1 MCENMRKYLV
11 VFLFLFFKAI
21 MKDRTPIGVDLGV
34 FVLGLV
40 GPTPEST
47 RTKNSLCQT
56 ADLQN
61 QKDPFHQAVAENA
74 SR

>member
-1 MCENMRKYLV
+1 MCEQMRTNLV

-40 GPTPEST
+40 GPTPGST
-47 RTKNSLCQT
+47 RGKKL
-56 ADLQN
+56 LL
-61 QKDPFHQAVAENA
+61 F
-74 SR
+74 

>member
-11 VFLFLFFKAI
+11 VLLFLLKKKKKAI

-40 GPTPEST
+40 GPTPGPT
-47 RTKNSLCQT
+47 L
-56 ADLQN
+56 N
-61 QKDPFHQAVAENA
+61 QLPPTSELAGG
-74 SR
+74 